1 MKRLNCLIVDDEPIA
16 RKVIGQ
22 FADQVPFLE
31 IRGQYESVSGLEAAL
46 QKEKIDL
53 IFLDIQ
59 MPKRSGIEYL
69 RNASDKPLII
79 ITTAYP
85 NYALDGFE
93 LDVID
98 YLLKPIAFS
107 RFLKAVHK
115 AKEYRESTASPMP
128 EQIADYL
135 FVRSDKRIERVK
147 YVDILYFEALGNYVI
162 IHTEN
167 KKIVSYLTMKG
178 LETQLPQ
185 GSFLKIHQSFLVAIG
200 RIDALEGNIVRIGD
214 KQLPI
219 SRNYRTE
226 LFKRIEERMLKR

>member
-31 IRGQYESVSGLEAAL
+31 VRGQYESVSSLEAAL

-115 AKEYRESTASPMP
+115 AKEYRESTTSPIP

-135 FVRSDKRIERVK
+135 FVRSDKRIERLK

-162 IHTEN
+162 IHTET

-178 LETQLPQ
+178 LESQLPQ